1 MCDDL
6 KTSDL
11 KALATQIGEKRL
23 SLASPDRL
31 KEYLGLAP
39 GAVSLLAL
47 VNDPEHR
54 IQVLVDED
62 RWGEEKLQCHPLTNM
77 ATLII
82 SLPDIGRFLELTGH
96 EIRLVTV

>member
-1 MCDDL
+1 VCDDL

-11 KALATQIGEKRL
+11 KALAVQIGESRL

-31 KEYLGLAP
+31 MEFLGLEP

-47 VNDPEHR
+47 VNDPEHHV
-54 IQVLVDED
+54 QVLVDED
-62 RWGEEKLQCHPLTNM
+62 LWGEDKLQCHPLTNT

-82 SLPDIGRFLELTGH
+82 SLPEIKRFLELTGH
-96 EIRLVTV
+96 EVELVTI